1 MGLYQLGAY
10 NHKTDLSE
18 QGTIIRDFV
27 LKTYDYASIKKL
39 VEKFDYLEEESIFIL
54 RAAILAGFW
63 NSYYGFSWKA
73 DQEIEFWE
81 MVYNKNP
88 NSGIAI
94 LTLAESYRGNRIK
107 ELEEVMPLYF
117 KAIEIDP
124 MHFYSLTQEGG
135 EDLEKLRKNAA
146 MNKKLLSLEMDIM
159 KNLHN
164 YSREEFLDQQPYLL
178 KMCYNNKELEEYVL
192 MKINSLI
199 SNLP

>member
-1 MGLYQLGAY
+1 MGLYQLGSY
-10 NHKTDLSE
+10 NHRTDLSE
-18 QGTIIRDFV
+18 QATIIRDFV
-27 LKTYDYASIKKL
+27 VKTYDYDPVKKL
-39 VEKFDYLEEESIFIL
+39 IEQFDYLEEESIFIL

-63 NSYYGFSWKA
+63 TSYYGFSWKVN
-73 DQEIEFWE
+73 QEIEFWE
-81 MVYNKNP
+81 MVYNKHP

-94 LTLAESYRGNRIK
+94 LTLAESYRGNGVK

-117 KAIEIDP
+117 KAIEINP
-124 MHFYSLTQEGG
+124 MHFYSLTQEDC
-135 EDLEKLRKNAA
+135 EDLKKLRHNAA
-146 MNKKLLSLEMDIM
+146 INKRLLSVEIDIM